1 LRANYRWDCELAMA
15 DILLFRAVLQ
25 VVGGSEIKGAFN
37 LRKAW
42 KTYSKVRD
50 EIDRI
55 KVDAGKSDIHK
66 SDLSSSSYSR
76 WSLGGAIL
84 RSGSISNMVG
94 FGGIRNHSQDGSSAT
109 LDGINNNVE
118 IYSDIEDCLE
128 FGIGVFYF
136 IVSIVPGSFQSVL
149 KAIGFNAEREQ
160 SIQMLEN
167 CYSRDGVRAPFA
179 ALFLLVNYL
188 FLSRGLADPT
198 PSLSKAHIIAQEC
211 VKRYP

>member
-1 LRANYRWDCELAMA
+1 MA

-25 VVGGSEIKGAFN
+25 VVGGSEMKGAFN

-42 KTYSKVRD
+42 KIYSKVRD

-55 KVDAGKSDIHK
+55 KADAGKSDIHK

-84 RSGSISNMVG
+84 RRGSIGNMVG
-94 FGGIRNHSQDGSSAT
+94 FGGNRNHIQEGSSAT
-109 LDGINNNVE
+109 LDGINYNVE
-118 IYSDIEDCLE
+118 IYPDIEDCLE

-149 KAIGFNAEREQ
+149 KAIGFNADREQ

-167 CYSRDGVRAPFA
+167 CYSRGGVRAPFS

-198 PSLSKAHIIAQEC
+198 SSLSKARTIAQEC

>member
-1 LRANYRWDCELAMA
+1 MA
-15 DILLFRAVLQ
+15 DILLFHAVLQ

-50 EIDRI
+50 EIDKI
-55 KVDAGKSDIHK
+55 KGDFGKNDGYK
-66 SDLSSSSYSR
+66 NDSSNSSSR

-84 RSGSISNMVG
+84 GGRRGSISNMVG
-94 FGGIRNHSQDGSSAT
+94 LGGIKSHNQDGSNAT
-109 LDGINNNVE
+109 LDGINNSVE
-118 IYSDIEDCLE
+118 IFPDIEDCLE

-136 IVSIVPGSFQSVL
+136 IVSIVPGSFQSIL
-149 KAIGFNAEREQ
+149 KAIGFNAEREK

-167 CYSRDGVRAPFA
+167 CWIRDRVRAPFA

-188 FLSRGLADPT
+188 FLPRGLADST
-198 PSLSKAHIIAQEC
+198 LSLNKAGIIAQEC
-211 VKRYP
+211 VRKYP

>member
-1 LRANYRWDCELAMA
+1 MA

-55 KVDAGKSDIHK
+55 KLDVGKNDIHK
-66 SDLSSSSYSR
+66 HDLSSSNSR

-84 RSGSISNMVG
+84 GS
-94 FGGIRNHSQDGSSAT
+94 FGGIRGHSQDGSSAT
-109 LDGINNNVE
+109 IDGINNSVE
-118 IYSDIEDCLE
+118 IYPDIEDFLE

-149 KAIGFNAEREQ
+149 RAIGFNAEREQ

-167 CYSRDGVRAPFA
+167 CYSRDGIRAPFS

-198 PSLSKAHIIAQEC
+198 PSLNKARTIAQEC
-211 VKRYP
+211 VKSYP